1 MNFEQTAQQQSRLG
15 FAAESLITFL
25 PGISSQQNMGQHAV
39 SSAVPTVSVGT
50 FKEVALSFILAQH
63 WSSVWFPSLV
73 WQKLQD
79 KESRGGFLRVTAVSK
94 INQKKK
100 DLQLL
105 FQLYTFECSTQ
116 TAYFKLKLM
125 LKPSDYSLTWAEAD
139 FLHIFDLWL
148 SLCMVENF
156 YGKMIVDSVSL

>member
-15 FAAESLITFL
+15 FATESLITFL

-39 SSAVPTVSVGT
+39 SSAVSTVSVGT
-50 FKEVALSFILAQH
+50 FKEVALIHFSTALKL
-63 WSSVWFPSLV
+63 SVVPISDLT
-73 WQKLQD
+73 KLQD
-79 KESRGGFLRVTAVSK
+79 KESRGGFLRVTTISK

-100 DLQLL
+100 KKDLQPL

-125 LKPSDYSLTWAEAD
+125 LKPSDYSLT
-139 FLHIFDLWL
+139 
-148 SLCMVENF
+148 
-156 YGKMIVDSVSL
+156 